1 MQLTPIALRIHDL
14 QQTIRSLEA
23 SGLRAPG
30 TVQLLAVSKGRSPDE
45 ILEAIHAGLCD
56 FGENYYQ
63 EAVFKINALAS
74 YPLCWHFIGPIQR
87 NKTSGIARHF
97 SWVHGLCRVDVAER
111 LNKARLSSA
120 PPLQVCIQVNL
131 DNEPTKSGLQP
142 DEVLDLA
149 RAIIALPRLRLRGL
163 MMIPRPEFTATHRY
177 ATFLRL
183 AQLLAQLNQTLGL
196 HLDTLSM
203 GMTEDLEDAIRAGST
218 MVRIGRGLFGE
229 KPIR

>member
-1 MQLTPIALRIHDL
+1 M
-14 QQTIRSLEA
+14 
-23 SGLRAPG
+23 
-30 TVQLLAVSKGRSPDE
+30 
-45 ILEAIHAGLCD
+45 
-56 FGENYYQ
+56 
-63 EAVFKINALAS
+63 
-74 YPLCWHFIGPIQR
+74 
-87 NKTSGIARHF
+87 
-97 SWVHGLCRVDVAER
+97 DVAER
-111 LNKARLSSA
+111 LNKARISSE

-149 RAIIALPRLRLRGL
+149 RAIIALPRLHLRGL
-163 MMIPRPEFTATHRY
+163 MIIPRPKFTSTDRY

-183 AQLLAQLNQTLGL
+183 AQLLTELNQTLGL

-229 KPIR
+229 RDLQ